1 MLNTFGRMAAFFGT
15 LLFGTLSI
23 HSADWNFAN
32 TRGVVVGVLQW
43 KDKGLSPFSDKLRKD
58 KELHGLLLKRGIKPA
73 ALPLLIDSQATKA
86 NIEKAIRDAAQGADA
101 GSVFYFYYAGHGV
114 KGGNE
119 AYVANYDIQTSNNAA
134 TGLSIK
140 RLAQLIAENFK
151 GNTVIFTGDFC
162 YSGAFQDALKIITA
176 KGKQG
181 FVLASSTASNAS
193 TGNWTFTQTWIE
205 CLSGSPYCDRNGDG
219 TITLSETNGEIGEA
233 MKYRERQRNG
243 FVATGVDGNLVLA
256 TATGRKAPG
265 TGNYLLA
272 PYKGNL
278 QPARIL
284 GRTGNSIRVEFFFY
298 SEKKSQV
305 IPDTSAKPF
314 QFREVPAGTGIRVL
328 WNGKA
333 YDAKVLKQEEGFHY
347 ITYPGY
353 GAEWN
358 EWVMDDRII
367 TDDTVLAEWKGKWY
381 PARVLKKDGN
391 KSFVHYEGF
400 GDEWN
405 EWLPPARIK
414 KP

>member
-1 MLNTFGRMAAFFGT
+1 MQNTFARIAAVLIILVAGPT
-15 LLFGTLSI
+15 AA
-23 HSADWNFAN
+23 HAAEWNFTN
-32 TRGVVVGVLQW
+32 TRGVVVGVLKWQ
-43 KDKGLSPFSDKLRKD
+43 DKGLSPFSDKLRKD
-58 KELHGLLLKRGIKPA
+58 KELHSLLLKRGVKA
-73 ALPLLIDSQATKA
+73 AAMPLLIDSQATKA
-86 NIEKAIRDAAQGADA
+86 NIEKAIVATAAGADA
-101 GSVFYFYYAGHGV
+101 DSVFYFYYAGHGV
-114 KGGNE
+114 KGGSE

-134 TGLSIK
+134 TGLSI
-140 RLAQLIAENFK
+140 RRIAQLIAENFHGK
-151 GNTVIFTGDFC
+151 TVIFTGDFC
-162 YSGAFQDALKIITA
+162 YSGAFQDALKIIAA

-205 CLSGSPYCDRNGDG
+205 CLSGSAFCDRNGDG
-219 TITLSETNGEIGEA
+219 SITLAETNGEIGEA

-243 FVATGVDGNLVLA
+243 FVTAGVDTGLVLSNSLA
-256 TATGRKAPG
+256 RKAPG

-272 PYKGNL
+272 PYQGNL

-305 IPDTSAKPF
+305 IPDSSAKPF
-314 QFREVPAGTGIRVL
+314 QFRQVKPGAAIRVL

-333 YDAKVLKQEEGFHY
+333 YDARLLKEEDNFHY

-367 TDDTVLAEWKGKWY
+367 SEDTVLAEWKGKWY
-381 PARVLKKDGN
+381 PARVLKKDGH

-405 EWLPPARIK
+405 EWLPAARIK

>member
-1 MLNTFGRMAAFFGT
+1 MLNTFGRMAAFLLTLCAGT
-15 LLFGTLSI
+15 TAV
-23 HSADWNFAN
+23 HPAEWNFAN
-32 TRGVVVGVLQW
+32 TRGVVVGVLKW

-58 KELHGLLLKRGIKPA
+58 RELHALLVRRGVKA
-73 ALPLLIDSQATKA
+73 TALPLLIDGQATKA
-86 NIEKAIRDAAQGADA
+86 NIEKAIRDAASGANA
-101 GSVFYFYYAGHGV
+101 ESVFYFYYAGHGV
-114 KGGNE
+114 KGGSE
-119 AYVANYDIQTSNNAA
+119 AYVANYDIQTSDNAA
-134 TGLSIK
+134 TGLSI
-140 RLAQLIAENFK
+140 RRIAQLIAENFK
-151 GNTVIFTGDFC
+151 GKTVIFTGDFC
-162 YSGAFQDALKIITA
+162 YSGAFQDALKIISA

-205 CLSGSPYCDRNGDG
+205 CLSGSAYCDRNGDG
-219 TITLSETNGEIGEA
+219 SITLTEANGEIGEA

-243 FVATGVDGNLVLA
+243 FVAAGIDPSLVIT
-256 TATGRKAPG
+256 TATGHKEPG

-272 PYKGNL
+272 PYQGNL

-284 GRTGNSIRVEFFFY
+284 SRSGNSLRVEFFFY

-305 IPDTSAKPF
+305 LPDSSTKAF
-314 QFREVPAGTGIRVL
+314 QFRQVKPGSGIRVL

-333 YDAKVLKQEEGFHY
+333 YNAKVLKEEDGFHY

-367 TDDTVLAEWKGKWY
+367 TEDTVLAEWKGKWY
-381 PARVLKKDGN
+381 PARVLKRDGN

-405 EWLPPARIK
+405 EWLPPTRIK

>member
-1 MLNTFGRMAAFFGT
+1 MHNTFGRMAVFLSA
-15 LLFGTLSI
+15 LLLGSASI
-23 HSADWNFAN
+23 HAAEWNFAN
-32 TRGVVVGVLQW
+32 TRGVVVGVLKW

-58 KELHGLLLKRGIKPA
+58 KELHSLLIKRGVKAA
-73 ALPLLIDSQATKA
+73 ALSLLIDSQATKA
-86 NIEKAIRDAAQGADA
+86 NIEKAIRDAVQGADA
-101 GSVFYFYYAGHGV
+101 NAVFYFYYAGHGV
-114 KGGNE
+114 KGGSE

-140 RLAQLIAENFK
+140 RIAQLIAENFR

-205 CLSGSPYCDRNGDG
+205 CLSGSAYCDRNGDG
-219 TITLSETNGEIGEA
+219 SITLTETNGEIGEA

-243 FVATGVDGNLVLA
+243 FVTTGIDPGLVLA
-256 TATGRKAPG
+256 TATSHKEPG
-265 TGNYLLA
+265 SGNYILA
-272 PYKGNL
+272 PYQGNL

-284 GRTGNSIRVEFFFY
+284 GRSGNSLRVEFFFY
-298 SEKKSQV
+298 SEKKSQAL
-305 IPDTSAKPF
+305 PDSSAKPF
-314 QFREVPAGTGIRVL
+314 QFRRVKPGSGIRVL

-333 YDAKVLKQEEGFHY
+333 YDAKVIREEDGFHY

-353 GAEWN
+353 GVEWN

-367 TDDTVLAEWKGKWY
+367 TADTVLAEWKGKWY
-381 PARVLKKDGN
+381 PAKVLKKEGN

-405 EWLPPARIK
+405 EWLLPTRIK

>member
-1 MLNTFGRMAAFFGT
+1 MQNTFGRMAVFLSA
-15 LLFGTLSI
+15 LLLGSASI
-23 HSADWNFAN
+23 HAAEWNFAN
-32 TRGVVVGVLQW
+32 TRGVVVGVLKW

-58 KELHGLLLKRGIKPA
+58 RELHALLVRRGVKAA
-73 ALPLLIDSQATKA
+73 ALPLLIDGQATKA
-86 NIEKAIRDAAQGADA
+86 NIEKAIRDAAAGAEAD
-101 GSVFYFYYAGHGV
+101 SVFYFYYAGHGV
-114 KGGNE
+114 KGGSE
-119 AYVANYDIQTSNNAA
+119 AYVANYDIQTSNNTA

-140 RLAQLIAENFK
+140 RIAQLIAENFK
-151 GNTVIFTGDFC
+151 GKTVIFTGDFC

-205 CLSGSPYCDRNGDG
+205 CLSGSAYCDRNGDG
-219 TITLSETNGEIGEA
+219 SITLAEVNGEIGEA

-243 FVATGVDGNLVLA
+243 FVTAGIDTGLVLSNSPA
-256 TATGRKAPG
+256 RKAAG

-272 PYKGNL
+272 PYQGNL
-278 QPARIL
+278 QPARIV
-284 GRTGNSIRVEFFFY
+284 GRTGNSVRVEFFFY

-305 IPDTSAKPF
+305 IPDSSTKAF
-314 QFREVPAGTGIRVL
+314 QFREVNPGTAVRVL

-333 YDAKVLKQEEGFHY
+333 YDARVLQQQEGFHY

-367 TDDTVLAEWKGKWY
+367 TEDTVLADWKGKWY

-391 KSFVHYEGF
+391 RSFVHYEGF

-405 EWLPPARIK
+405 EWLPPTRIK